1 MTQLVFGWPSGTN
14 MTQIYFSKTTLGFYS
29 REIHGDAIPS
39 DAVEIAEERRLE
51 LLGEQAL
58 GKQIVGDAS
67 GHPILVEPAASTYD
81 VLRKLEYPPITD
93 YLDGVVKGDQ
103 AQIAAY
109 IATCRA
115 VKAKYPKPE
124 SV

>member
-1 MTQLVFGWPSGTN
+1 